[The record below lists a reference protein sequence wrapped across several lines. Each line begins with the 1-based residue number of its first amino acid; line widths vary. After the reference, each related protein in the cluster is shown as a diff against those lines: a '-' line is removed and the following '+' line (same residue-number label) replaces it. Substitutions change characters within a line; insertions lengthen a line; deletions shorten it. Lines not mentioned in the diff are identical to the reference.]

1 MKIKRK
7 QIAMLIFIAIIIVLM
22 VVTGK
27 TPGEIADPENYQC
40 KTYATILSLLP
51 PVIAIGLALITKE
64 VYTSLLA
71 GIITGGLLYSN
82 FNLELGINTMLFNE
96 NGGMIAKLSDSG
108 NTGILV
114 FLVILCVMVCMMN
127 KALRHLENGHQNTL
141 RQGLVHNYPLWFLE
155 S

>member
-7 QIAMLIFIAIIIVLM
+7 QIAMLIFIAIIIALM

-71 GIITGGLLYSN
+71 GIITGDCYIRISIWSWASIPCCL
-82 FNLELGINTMLFNE
+82 MK
-96 NGGMIAKLSDSG
+96 MA
-108 NTGILV
+108 V
-114 FLVILCVMVCMMN
+114 
-127 KALRHLENGHQNTL
+127 
-141 RQGLVHNYPLWFLE
+141 
-155 S
+155 

>member
-64 VYTSLLA
+64 VYTCFDQEMA
-71 GIITGGLLYSN
+71 
-82 FNLELGINTMLFNE
+82 
-96 NGGMIAKLSDSG
+96 SDRICRW
-108 NTGILV
+108 T
-114 FLVILCVMVCMMN
+114 
-127 KALRHLENGHQNTL
+127 HQT
-141 RQGLVHNYPLWFLE
+141 
-155 S
+155 